1 MKRYL
6 FIGLVISAVVAAL
19 SLLASPSMLHSNH
32 GGDGSKVETS
42 AGGPPTAI

>member
-19 SLLASPSMLHSNH
+19 SLLASPSKLDGRHGHDGSH
-32 GGDGSKVETS
+32 GGIV